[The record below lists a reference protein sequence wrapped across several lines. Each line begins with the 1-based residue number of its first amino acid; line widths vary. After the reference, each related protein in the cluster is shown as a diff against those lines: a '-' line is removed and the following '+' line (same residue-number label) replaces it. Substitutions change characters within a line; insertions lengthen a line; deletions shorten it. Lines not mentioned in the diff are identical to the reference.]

1 MSIIYSLDDGPIV
14 WPLTDLH
21 DPNSKK
27 YYYLDYRPNTRVSAA
42 PYIKGLDLVVPSV
55 FNGCMYECVS
65 GGISASVEP
74 IFTTKEGGFVD
85 DGDVKW
91 KCKTYSARL
100 AIGDIITAS
109 TWSSDAGVALS
120 GEVILSGITTG
131 VRIVSVTTTLKK
143 ITLTNHITINRI
155 SGVTEEFDKSLVI
168 TLKNL

>member
-27 YYYLDYRPNTRVSAA
+27 YYYLDYRPNTRVNTA
-42 PYIKGLDLVVPSV
+42 PYTKGLDIVIPAV

-65 GGISASVEP
+65 GGISATAEP

-91 KCKTYSARL
+91 KCKTYAARL
-100 AIGDIITAS
+100 GIGDIITAS
-109 TWSSDAGVALS
+109 SWVSDVGVTLS
-120 GEVILSGITTG
+120 GGSILSGITTG
-131 VRIVSVTTTLKK
+131 IKVESVDPILKK
-143 ITLTNHITINRI
+143 FTLTNHITINRI
-155 SGVTEEFDKSLVI
+155 SGVQEEFDKSLII